1 MEIVNET
8 FILLVTYMFMAL
20 SDLSTDIKDKFVTGY
35 FICGFV
41 TLYLFVNTGLLTYKF
56 IT

>member
-1 MEIVNET
+1 MEILNET

-41 TLYLFVNTGLLTYKF
+41 TLYLFVNTGLLTHKL